1 MTVSI
6 VAGSGDHSWAGSKA
20 SVRDMERHS
29 GPQGAKV
36 HPNGPY
42 SSAWEGSPLPQVL
55 IPFLTPAQLP
65 LEALSKLVREMSW
78 KVIWVFKI
86 RIYYTIVFARKDQD
100 LSYKPISSPLPGY
113 SLYTRGAVVTF
124 GNTLF
129 LWASLQVKKHLQVS
143 SKISL
148 FYKHL
153 PKQIIIACVHISCI
167 QTSKQP
173 RASSLQNLKFFTG
186 LGRCQQWQGQQAPL
200 ITKGKKERTQLSLF
214 CCAQHQPQL

>member
-1 MTVSI
+1 MKGTVGHRVQRYIQMDLTALPGKGLPYHRSSFPFSHQPSCLWRLW
-6 VAGSGDHSWAGSKA
+6 VSLSGRW
-20 SVRDMERHS
+20 VR
-29 GPQGAKV
+29 
-36 HPNGPY
+36 
-42 SSAWEGSPLPQVL
+42 
-55 IPFLTPAQLP
+55 
-65 LEALSKLVREMSW
+65 W

-100 LSYKPISSPLPGY
+100 LSYKLISSPLPGY

-167 QTSKQP
+167 QVSKQP

-200 ITKGKKERTQLSLF
+200 ITKG
-214 CCAQHQPQL
+214 